1 MATQSN
7 ASSYS
12 ALPTNKITASNGI
25 EYAYREVGT
34 SSAPLVLL
42 QHFRGNLDNWDPAL
56 LDDLSAKRRVIAFNN
71 TGVGS
76 STGSTPSTICEMSRD
91 ALAFTEA
98 LGLEQIDLL
107 GFSIGSFIA
116 QEIALARPA
125 FVRKMVLAS
134 SAPKGAPGMH
144 GWAPWVIEAVGSQER
159 TPPDKYI
166 SVFFAKSK
174 TSSDAGA
181 AALQRMFTRE
191 EHDTPTSWQ
200 TKSAQYDAVCEWGIP
215 NYSLLQRLEA
225 IEMPVFV
232 ANGDSDPMILP
243 KFSYLLAAL
252 IPDARIKIYPDSAH
266 GFLFQ
271 HHTEFAA
278 DVNSFLD

>member
-1 MATQSN
+1 MATQSK

-25 EYAYREVGT
+25 EFAYREVGT
-34 SSAPLVLL
+34 STVPLVLL

-56 LDDLSAKRRVIAFNN
+56 IDDLGALRRVITFNN

-76 STGSTPSTICEMSRD
+76 SSGSTPSTIYEMSRD
-91 ALAFTEA
+91 AIAFTEA

-125 FVRKMVLAS
+125 LVRKMVLAS

-144 GWAPWVIEAVGSQER
+144 GWAAWVIEAVGSQER

-252 IPDARIKIYPDSAH
+252 LPDARMKIYPDSAH

>member
-116 QEIALARPA
+116 QEIALARPGL
-125 FVRKMVLAS
+125 VRKMVLAS
-134 SAPKGAPGMH
+134 DLAEVLILIGG
-144 GWAPWVIEAVGSQER
+144 I
-159 TPPDKYI
+159 
-166 SVFFAKSK
+166 
-174 TSSDAGA
+174 TS
-181 AALQRMFTRE
+181 
-191 EHDTPTSWQ
+191 
-200 TKSAQYDAVCEWGIP
+200 
-215 NYSLLQRLEA
+215 
-225 IEMPVFV
+225 
-232 ANGDSDPMILP
+232 
-243 KFSYLLAAL
+243 
-252 IPDARIKIYPDSAH
+252 
-266 GFLFQ
+266 
-271 HHTEFAA
+271 
-278 DVNSFLD
+278 